1 MALSLQTIINFTETP
16 FKLKLLAGRQGI
28 KKNVSWVCY
37 AEDKETIE
45 FIRGNEL
52 AITLGVNYE
61 RSKDNLGIHSEND
74 MFEYLK
80 EFVDEFIKHGATG
93 LVLNTGKYI
102 KAVPQKLIDYCDE
115 KDFPLFSMPWEIHT
129 IDLMQEIGNMIAND
143 NLNTQSVE
151 KYFYKAIFE
160 KNDFDPLQVKNTV
173 FRDTKEFM
181 IVLIELKEE
190 LFNDDMMK
198 IKRYV
203 EYNFCSHLNIKQ
215 NEYACFIHNH
225 RIIFIMK
232 DAGFCEIHEIFN
244 NAKSDKFFKD
254 SKISISDVT
263 NSVTGLSEIYIHAEA
278 ALEINASPEKINF
291 YDDLGIYKILIDVRN
306 KGILKNFYK
315 EKLGKLE
322 TMEEAKHEDFL
333 HTLDLYLK
341 TGGNILQVAKL
352 NNAHRNTIIYR
363 INKMEELLFS
373 DFSDGET
380 RTELQVA
387 LYIKNLLEKNMSKEA
402 FRE

>member
-16 FKLKLLAGRQGI
+16 FKLKLLAGRQGL

-37 AEDKETIE
+37 TEDKETIE

-61 RSKDNLGIHSEND
+61 RSQDNLGIHSDNYI
-74 MFEYLK
+74 FEYLK

-93 LVLNTGKYI
+93 LVINTGKYI
-102 KAVPQKLIDYCDE
+102 KAIPQDLIDYCDD

-143 NLNTQSVE
+143 NLNTKSVE

-203 EYNFCSHLNIKQ
+203 
-215 NEYACFIHNH
+215 
-225 RIIFIMK
+225 
-232 DAGFCEIHEIFN
+232 
-244 NAKSDKFFKD
+244 
-254 SKISISDVT
+254 
-263 NSVTGLSEIYIHAEA
+263 
-278 ALEINASPEKINF
+278 
-291 YDDLGIYKILIDVRN
+291 
-306 KGILKNFYK
+306 
-315 EKLGKLE
+315 
-322 TMEEAKHEDFL
+322 
-333 HTLDLYLK
+333 
-341 TGGNILQVAKL
+341 
-352 NNAHRNTIIYR
+352 
-363 INKMEELLFS
+363 
-373 DFSDGET
+373 
-380 RTELQVA
+380 
-387 LYIKNLLEKNMSKEA
+387 
-402 FRE
+402 